1 MQKENIR
8 QFNLPDYVYSSSEKR
23 EGVIQG
29 DFLIN
34 NSNELFLELV
44 KYKSQIKTATTLCI
58 TLNVNS
64 FTSELFNNK
73 EIEKEVRSWCLK
85 DTLILIDKDIRSS
98 ELDNGTTTVNLFII
112 FEDESEYKPKTLKDY
127 FLGEI

>member
-34 NSNELFLELV
+34 DSNELFLELA
-44 KYKSQIKTATTLCI
+44 KYRSQIKIATTLCI

-98 ELDNGTTTVNLFII
+98 ESDNMTTTVNLFII
-112 FEDESEYKPKTLKDY
+112 FEDETEYKPKTLKDY
-127 FLGEI
+127 FIGEM